1 MDLQAEFLATVRT
14 IVGAFHIDTAQLYR
28 NGIQPSSVMDKLVLE
43 AQERAKEII
52 NNSGAYCR
60 ISDAQTEYE
69 DPLERT
75 ERLRLM
81 VQAFHGQLRC
91 TLKGTDL
98 RKRIGEKN
106 THMTPAEIKEL
117 IDKAVSDGALL
128 KISANKYM
136 LTRLE

>member
-1 MDLQAEFLATVRT
+1 
-14 IVGAFHIDTAQLYR
+14 
-28 NGIQPSSVMDKLVLE
+28 
-43 AQERAKEII
+43 
-52 NNSGAYCR
+52 
-60 ISDAQTEYE
+60 
-69 DPLERT
+69 
-75 ERLRLM
+75 M

-106 THMTPAEIKEL
+106 THMTPDEIKKL
-117 IDKAVSDGALL
+117 IENACVDGALL